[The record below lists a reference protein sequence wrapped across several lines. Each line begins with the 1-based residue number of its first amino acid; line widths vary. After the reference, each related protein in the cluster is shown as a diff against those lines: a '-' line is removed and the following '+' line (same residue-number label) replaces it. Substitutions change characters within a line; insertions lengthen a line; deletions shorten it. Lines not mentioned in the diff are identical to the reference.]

1 MTGDDW
7 ADNELSVVGMLVTG
21 DPLRSP
27 GPRGEQ
33 LWDSSFLIWLNADAD
48 AVKVTMPSE
57 SWVRDGEVVV
67 STCPEHP
74 VGTEVARGESMTVD
88 GRTVVVVREV

>member
-33 LWDSSFLIWLNADAD
+33 QWDSSFLIWLNAEVDV
-48 AVKVTMPSE
+48 VKVTMPAGDWDS
-57 SWVRDGEVVV
+57 DGQVVV

-74 VGTEVARGESMTVD
+74 VGTEVRAGESLTLD

>member
-1 MTGDDW
+1 
-7 ADNELSVVGMLVTG
+7 
-21 DPLRSP
+21 
-27 GPRGEQ
+27 
-33 LWDSSFLIWLNADAD
+33 
-48 AVKVTMPSE
+48 VKVTMPSE
-57 SWVRDGEVVV
+57 SWIRDGEIVV